1 MTGLNQGTEYVFEV
15 RAIDSDPDDGGRI
28 GPGSSVIG
36 TPTTTETAPADMTNV
51 KHTVTG
57 VSGGSGGTVEFTW
70 DDPGDESIHKYQYRY
85 DATESNPG
93 EGNWDQD
100 WADIPG
106 GDDNNK
112 DMTSWGPVNI
122 HGSGAVTHYEL
133 RAINTTPDPDLLG
146 LATAITVQR
155 SNTPAATT
163 PPPSAPTN
171 LAISVGSNSV
181 TVSWD
186 IPANDTDANTPIP
199 DTTNW
204 KWERLRTYNGVEE
217 LTWRRLSGTACS
229 GDITRYCIQIIGIS
243 GTNSLKIRAVD
254 DKGTSAT
261 ADDVPG
267 PDRETETVA
276 VGTPDA
282 ITDLAVVPVADD
294 PLTTEEKE
302 SEEQLSLT
310 WTAPTNVTPNDHEYR
325 YRKGVGEWSGWT
337 GTGRAAAGHTVTSL
351 ESGTT
356 YEFQV
361 WAVAGTGDTA
371 LSTTPWWVPP
381 PRDPHQAR
389 PPPQHGEFQVWA
401 VAGTGDTA
409 LRGPHRHRGRERRH
423 PPLDRPNGQRRE
435 LRT

>member
-133 RAINTTPDPDLLG
+133 RAINTTPDPDLPG

-181 TVSWD
+181 TVS
-186 IPANDTDANTPIP
+186 
-199 DTTNW
+199 
-204 KWERLRTYNGVEE
+204 
-217 LTWRRLSGTACS
+217 
-229 GDITRYCIQIIGIS
+229 
-243 GTNSLKIRAVD
+243 
-254 DKGTSAT
+254 
-261 ADDVPG
+261 
-267 PDRETETVA
+267 
-276 VGTPDA
+276 
-282 ITDLAVVPVADD
+282 
-294 PLTTEEKE
+294 
-302 SEEQLSLT
+302 
-310 WTAPTNVTPNDHEYR
+310 
-325 YRKGVGEWSGWT
+325 
-337 GTGRAAAGHTVTSL
+337 
-351 ESGTT
+351 
-356 YEFQV
+356 
-361 WAVAGTGDTA
+361 
-371 LSTTPWWVPP
+371 
-381 PRDPHQAR
+381 
-389 PPPQHGEFQVWA
+389 
-401 VAGTGDTA
+401 
-409 LRGPHRHRGRERRH
+409 
-423 PPLDRPNGQRRE
+423 
-435 LRT
+435 